1 MLRGRRSECREL
13 DRLLETMH
21 SGQSAVLVLRG
32 EAGIGKTALL
42 EYTAEHAEGCRV
54 LHAGGVQSEME
65 LPFAALHQLCAPL
78 LGGLGRLPSPQRE
91 ALATAFG
98 LSSGT
103 RPDRFLVG
111 LAVLS
116 LLSGGEEPL
125 VCLID
130 DAQWFDQSS
139 AQVLAFVAR
148 RLQAESVALVFAERG
163 QGELDEL
170 AGLPELRLEGL
181 SEAHADA
188 LLASVISGPLDER
201 VRQRIVAETH
211 GNPLA
216 LLELPHG
223 LSPADLAGGFALT
236 AALPLP
242 SRIEESFRQRVER
255 LPADSQRLLLVAAA
269 EPIGDPTLLWR
280 AADQFGI
287 GAVTA
292 GPAEDADL
300 ITLGARVIFRHPL
313 LRSAIYRAAS
323 ADERRSVHRALAE
336 PPIPRSIRI
345 AAPGTWPTRRSL
357 RTRTSPW
364 SSSAQRTGREHAAGS
379 LRRRRSWS
387 GRRGSPR
394 TLRAVPGGAH
404 RRASQARRRCARSGS
419 GAAGRGRRGAAQRA
433 AARSAGA
440 AACAARFRPETWKR
454 RSPAAAQGGATPRTA
469 GRRAR
474 A

>member
-1 MLRGRRSECREL
+1 MLRGRRAECREL

-21 SGQSAVLVLRG
+21 AGQSAVLVLRG

-78 LGGLGRLPSPQRE
+78 LGGLGRLPPPQRE

-148 RLQAESVALVFAERG
+148 RLQAESVVLVFAERG
-163 QGELDEL
+163 PGELDEL

-280 AADQFGI
+280 AADQLGL
-287 GAVTA
+287 GAATA

-323 ADERRSVHRALAE
+323 AERATQRASSSGGR
-336 PPIPRSIRI
+336 PPIPSSIRI

-379 LRRRRSWS
+379 LRRRRSSS
-387 GRRGSPR
+387 GPRGSPR
-394 TLRAVPGGAH
+394 SLRAVPGVSSPP
-404 RRASQARRRCARSGS
+404 RKPSTTPVRPIRLWRCWPRPK
-419 GAAGRGRRGAAQRA
+419 RGRSTSCSALGWSGCV
-433 AARSAGA
+433 RS
-440 AACAARFRPETWKR
+440 
-454 RSPAAAQGGATPRTA
+454 SPSH
-469 GRRAR
+469 
-474 A
+474 